1 MVKIEDHE
9 QIETGSQPFPRDTKE
24 GDPTQTLQSKIDNCF
39 SCSNTTQTLSLL
51 NSIPVTQMCIYIK
64 FLLDKYKAQTCS
76 LPIHTVKT
84 ESEQQL
90 EDSQSRTS
98 LQSSEQTASQQSSE
112 ESSTEMIESDTQ
124 SSTVELSKSSAIQNN
139 TSVEQPLVASS
150 TDSTISSAD
159 TTSADKT
166 SADKTGSDKTSA
178 EIVTGSE
185 ATTTA
190 EILPEHTK
198 VTTESA
204 TADFDARETLTPTQT
219 VLVLQSDIVGSSI
232 KTDTSVVSESSV
244 ISVAGERIEPSPTL
258 VDSLETSSASRE
270 ATPSLSETGS
280 VMLDKD
286 VGTETTTETGMH
298 ADQVI

>member
-9 QIETGSQPFPRDTKE
+9 QIETGSLPYPGDTKE

-39 SCSNTTQTLSLL
+39 SCSNTTQTLALL
-51 NSIPVTQMCIYIK
+51 NSIPVTQMCIYIR

-98 LQSSEQTASQQSSE
+98 LQISEQTASQQSSE
-112 ESSTEMIESDTQ
+112 ESSTKMLESDTQ
-124 SSTVELSKSSAIQNN
+124 SSTVELSTSSAIQIN
-139 TSVEQPLVASS
+139 TSDEQPLVVSS

-166 SADKTGSDKTSA
+166 SAEILTGSK
-178 EIVTGSE
+178 
-185 ATTTA
+185 TTTTG

-244 ISVAGERIEPSPTL
+244 INVVGERIEPSPTL

-280 VMLDKD
+280 VMLDKN
-286 VGTETTTETGMH
+286 VVTETTTETGMH

>member
-9 QIETGSQPFPRDTKE
+9 QIETGSQPFPSDTKE
-24 GDPTQTLQSKIDNCF
+24 GDPTQTLQSKIDSCF

-51 NSIPVTQMCIYIK
+51 NSIPVTQMCIYIRI
-64 FLLDKYKAQTCS
+64 LLDKYKAQTCS

-112 ESSTEMIESDTQ
+112 ESSTKMLESDTQ
-124 SSTVELSKSSAIQNN
+124 SSTLELSTSSAIQNN
-139 TSVEQPLVASS
+139 ISVEQPLVLSS
-150 TDSTISSAD
+150 TDSTYDSAD
-159 TTSADKT
+159 KISADKT
-166 SADKTGSDKTSA
+166 SADTTSA
-178 EIVTGSE
+178 EILTGSE
-185 ATTTA
+185 TTTKA

-286 VGTETTTETGMH
+286 VVTETTAETGMQT
-298 ADQVI
+298 DQVITS

>member
-9 QIETGSQPFPRDTKE
+9 QIETGSQPVPGDTKE
-24 GDPTQTLQSKIDNCF
+24 GDPTQTLQSKIDSCF

-112 ESSTEMIESDTQ
+112 ESSTKISESDTQ
-124 SSTVELSKSSAIQNN
+124 SSTLELSTSSAIQNN
-139 TSVEQPLVASS
+139 ISVEQPLVASS
-150 TDSTISSAD
+150 TDSTFD
-159 TTSADKT
+159 SADKT
-166 SADKTGSDKTSA
+166 SADKTSADKTSA

-185 ATTTA
+185 STTTG

-232 KTDTSVVSESSV
+232 KTDTSVVSERSV
-244 ISVAGERIEPSPTL
+244 IDIAGERIEPSPTL

-270 ATPSLSETGS
+270 ATPALSETGS

-286 VGTETTTETGMH
+286 VVTETTTESGMH
-298 ADQVI
+298 ADQVL